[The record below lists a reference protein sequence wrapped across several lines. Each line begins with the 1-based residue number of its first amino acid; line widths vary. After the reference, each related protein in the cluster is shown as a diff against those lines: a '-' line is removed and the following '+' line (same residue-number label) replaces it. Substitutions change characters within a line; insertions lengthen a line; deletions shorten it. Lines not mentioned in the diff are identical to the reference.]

1 MYVASTCSSLLS
13 DSKYQLRVDQNKYML
28 GLEGT
33 TVLSTDIHYIPI
45 THLLEVKFCWFTV
58 DFALTPNAI
67 LAFLLKLYH
76 PSRNNEMPC

>member
-45 THLLEVKFCWFTV
+45 THLLEMKNLLVYRRFCFDTKCGF
-58 DFALTPNAI
+58 DISAQAL
-67 LAFLLKLYH
+67 
-76 PSRNNEMPC
+76 SSE